1 MSIIRKIEPISGS
14 MTLKLNEQKIL
25 SLKRGIENALIDV
38 LKAGK
43 IGEHTITIKVF
54 CGNGGGLS
62 KARIAVNI
70 DSPVE
75 MG

>member
-1 MSIIRKIEPISGS
+1 M
-14 MTLKLNEQKIL
+14 KLNEQKIL
-25 SLKRGIENALIDV
+25 SLKRGIEDALLDV

-43 IGEHTITIKVF
+43 TGEHTITVKVF